1 MLTSYETLIVGA
13 GPAGLATS
21 RELARAGV
29 SHVVLER
36 GDRVG
41 ATWANLYD
49 SLVLHTARGLSAL
62 PGLPFPPA
70 TARFPSRIDLVDYLS
85 RYADR
90 FKTPVTTGAEVTRL
104 RQDGGS
110 WVAELSSGDAV
121 RAQNAVVASGIVANP
136 VVPDIPDRSR
146 FAGRVLHS
154 VEYRRPEPFMG
165 GRVLVVGAGNSAG
178 EIAAELASTGAR
190 VSLAVRSGA
199 AILPRELFGIPIQ
212 YFGLALD
219 RLPRAV
225 QRGSAALTARLSSL
239 ARGPAPL
246 PGPRRDAA
254 CPRVPLIGLALAD
267 AIRAGRVQVMGAVS
281 AFTPQGV
288 RFADGADAPFDTVIL
303 ATGYR
308 AALGFLGD
316 GVRRDACGFALRH
329 DHVVSADRHGLYFV
343 GHSYGIRGGLYNI
356 ARDARIAARRIS
368 ATRGGTS
375 RTPTERPQPRYEK

>member
-1 MLTSYETLIVGA
+1 MLTYETVIIGA

-21 RELARAGV
+21 RELAGAGV

-36 GDRVG
+36 GNRVG

-70 TARFPSRIDLVDYLS
+70 TARFPSRIDLVDYLG
-85 RYADR
+85 RYSER
-90 FKTPVTTGAEVTRL
+90 FKTPVTTRAEVFRL
-104 RQDGGS
+104 REEGGS
-110 WVAELSSGDAV
+110 WVAELSSGDVVHA
-121 RAQNAVVASGIVANP
+121 RSAVVATGIVANP

-154 VEYRRPEPFMG
+154 VEYRRPDPFMG

-178 EIAAELASTGAR
+178 EIAAELASAGAR
-190 VSLAVRSGA
+190 VTLAVRSGA

-225 QRGSAALTARLSSL
+225 QRGAASLTARLSSL
-239 ARGPAPL
+239 ARGAAPL
-246 PGPRRDAA
+246 PGPPRDVA

-267 AIRAGRVQVMGAVS
+267 AIRAGRIKVTSGVS
-281 AFTPQGV
+281 AFTAQGV
-288 RFADGADAPFDTVIL
+288 RFADGAETPFDAVIL

-316 GVRRDACGFALRH
+316 GIRLDACGFASRR
-329 DHVVSADRHGLYFV
+329 DHVVSADRDRLYFV
-343 GHSYGIRGGLYNI
+343 GHNYGIRGGLYNI
-356 ARDARIAARRIS
+356 ARDARIAARKIS
-368 ATRGGTS
+368 AARGGTS
-375 RTPTERPQPRYEK
+375 RTPTERPQPRYGK